1 MLQECHVLDYVIIEK
16 NSFFYNIPSE
26 HYLTKYGAITTAHGN
41 GSENNTCIQT
51 NI

>member
-1 MLQECHVLDYVIIEK
+1 M
-16 NSFFYNIPSE
+16 FYNIPSE
-26 HYLTKYGAITTAHGN
+26 QYLAQFGAIIIAHGN